1 MENTLLILS
10 ICKDKAQV
18 GSWELKVVSIALRGL
33 SAGNRILD
41 FLKKPLT
48 SLSLCASPST
58 LLEERCLWLPGSSDS
73 FYSVESAGSDGFGQ
87 VSPYYEADYNSR
99 RSDCDQTGSEL
110 SKHSSQ
116 RFYVSPPHTV
126 TQPTARSNVL
136 KDVMI
141 WGATRGLIEGS
152 KNQNDA
158 LSP

>member
-1 MENTLLILS
+1 M
-10 ICKDKAQV
+10 
-18 GSWELKVVSIALRGL
+18 
-33 SAGNRILD
+33 
-41 FLKKPLT
+41 FLKIR
-48 SLSLCASPST
+48 SLCASPST
-58 LLEERCLWLPGSSDS
+58 LLEERCLWLSGSSDS
-73 FYSVESAGSDGFGQ
+73 FYSMESAGSDGFGP

-110 SKHSSQ
+110 SI
-116 RFYVSPPHTV
+116 YVSPPHTV